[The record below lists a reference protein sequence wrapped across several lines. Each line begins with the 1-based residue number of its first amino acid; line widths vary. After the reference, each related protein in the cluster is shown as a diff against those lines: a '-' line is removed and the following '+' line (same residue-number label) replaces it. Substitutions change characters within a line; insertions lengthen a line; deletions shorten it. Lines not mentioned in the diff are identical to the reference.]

1 VISRIIAIGFIF
13 ACTSVAWLV
22 LAGVTSYRTERA
34 DAGLRSQVER
44 VWGAPQVQQPPAA
57 RWMERVSR
65 KVESVEDGKKL
76 TKTVEVQVPHAL
88 PLQSSAIDVAL
99 RLDPR
104 QKGLLWY
111 STYAVDFA
119 ASYVIANNTEASR
132 DVEISLPFP
141 SSNAVFDDL
150 QFELQGR
157 TWQETPSPSR
167 DRIVGQVRLEPGE
180 RVILRAGYRSQGLD
194 RWSYGFGDGVADVR
208 DFRLSVRTNFTAIDF
223 PDGSISPARKDR
235 EGAGWNLTWEFRRL
249 VSGVNIAVAMPE
261 KLQPGPLASQIAGF
275 APISLF
281 FFIVV
286 LLTIGVV
293 KGYDI
298 HPMHFFFLAAS
309 FFSFHLLFAYLVDLM
324 DIHLAFALAAVVS
337 LALTASYLRVVF
349 GARFAFLAA
358 GVAQLVYLVLFS
370 YAFFFKGLTGIAIT
384 VGAVATLFVL
394 MQATARINWSEIFA
408 RRPAVGAARP

>member
-1 VISRIIAIGFIF
+1 MIARIIAIGFIF
-13 ACTSVAWLV
+13 VCTSVAWLV
-22 LAGVTSYRTERA
+22 LAGVTSYRTDRA
-34 DAGLRSQVER
+34 DSGLRTQVER
-44 VWGAPQVQQPPAA
+44 VWGTPQAQQPPTA
-57 RWMERVSR
+57 RWMEKVS
-65 KVESVEDGKKL
+65 KKIESLEDGKKV
-76 TKTVEVQVPHAL
+76 TKTIEIQVPHAL
-88 PLQSSAIDVAL
+88 PLESSAIDVAL

-132 DVEISLPFP
+132 DVEIALPFP

-150 QFELQGR
+150 QFELQGK

-167 DRIVGQVRLEPGE
+167 DRIVGQVRLAPGE

-194 RWSYGFGDGVADVR
+194 RWSYGFGEGVADVR
-208 DFRLSVRTNFTAIDF
+208 DFRLSVRTNFAAIDF

-235 EGAGWNLTWEFRRL
+235 EGGGWNLTWEFRRL

-286 LLTIGVV
+286 LLTIGIV

-298 HPMHFFFLAAS
+298 HPMHFFFLAAA
-309 FFSFHLLFAYLVDLM
+309 FFSFHLLFAYLVDLV
-324 DIHLAFALAAVVS
+324 DIHKAFALAALAS
-337 LALTASYLRVVF
+337 LGLTASYLRIVF

-384 VGAVATLFVL
+384 IGAVATLFVL
-394 MQATARINWSEIFA
+394 MQATARINWSEIFS
-408 RRPAVGAARP
+408 RRLATAPA